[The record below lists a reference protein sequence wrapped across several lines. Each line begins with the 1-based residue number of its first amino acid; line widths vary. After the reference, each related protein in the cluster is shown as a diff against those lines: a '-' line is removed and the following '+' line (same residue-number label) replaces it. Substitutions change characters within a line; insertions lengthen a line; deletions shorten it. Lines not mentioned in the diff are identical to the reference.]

1 MDPEKTKKE
10 GLIRRLLAN
19 DKLVALITFL
29 SAAVAFSLS
38 LVALLSGGGNGKL
51 QNYDVVMVS
60 CHCPRLLGPTPLTT
74 LSSS

>member
-19 DKLVALITFL
+19 DKLVALITFV
-29 SAAVAFSLS
+29 SAAVGFSLS
-38 LVALLSGGGNGKL
+38 LLALLSDGGNGEL
-51 QNYDVVMVS
+51 QNYEVVMVS
-60 CHCPRLLGPTPLTT
+60 SHCPRLLDPIPLTI